1 MRFLMSERGVPV
13 VFRPENPRREVAPSG
28 APLTVY
34 VPGNSLFHRMRNR
47 AVSGASSLR
56 GAIEQLRLRLPQAW
70 RVVEAAQARQATIVI
85 RAPDS
90 RVAHLAVVSRR
101 RIEPKDVTGIVP
113 AGRPMRSHAS
123 MVLVTAPFLSP
134 RTRELLVA
142 AGASY
147 LDSTGNLRLA
157 LERPAVFLQAEGADK
172 DPAREPR
179 PLVSLKGPAAGRV
192 VRALCDFRP
201 PYGVRALAERCATA
215 PASVSR
221 VLSLLESD
229 AIAVRGESN
238 EVTEVDWPAL
248 IRRWVQDYEFA
259 SSNATMTFLEPRG
272 LEAFVEKLRH
282 YGRPYAVSGSLAAN
296 RKAPVGPTRLALAYV
311 EHPRTAAEALDLQVA
326 DRGNVLLAAPFDPVV
341 FDRSWSE
348 RGLVYAALS
357 QVAADLLASPGHDPA
372 DGTVLI
378 AWMRKNERLWRH

>member
-1 MRFLMSERGVPV
+1 M
-13 VFRPENPRREVAPSG
+13 
-28 APLTVY
+28 
-34 VPGNSLFHRMRNR
+34 
-47 AVSGASSLR
+47 
-56 GAIEQLRLRLPQAW
+56 
-70 RVVEAAQARQATIVI
+70 VEATHAHDATIVI

-90 RVAHLAVVSRR
+90 RVAHLTVVSRR

-113 AGRPMRSHAS
+113 AGRPTRSRAS
-123 MVLVTAPFLSP
+123 VVFVTAPFLSP
-134 RTRELLVA
+134 RTRELLA
-142 AGASY
+142 AADASY
-147 LDSTGNLRLA
+147 LDSSGNLRLV
-157 LERPAVFLQAEGADK
+157 LERPAVFLLAQGAEK

-201 PYGVRALAERCATA
+201 PYGVRALAELCKTA

-221 VLSLLESD
+221 VLSLLEND
-229 AIAVRGESN
+229 AIVVRGESN

-248 IRRWVQDYEFA
+248 IRRWTHDYEFA
-259 SSNATMTFLEPRG
+259 SSNTTMTLLEPHG

-282 YGRPYAVSGSLAAN
+282 CGRLYAVSGSLAAN
-296 RKAPVGPTRLALAYV
+296 RKAPVGPTSLALAYV
-311 EHPRTAAEALDLQVA
+311 EEPHAAAEALELHVA

-348 RGLVYAALS
+348 AGVAYASLS

-372 DGTVLI
+372 DGAVLM
-378 AWMRKNERLWRH
+378 AWMRKNERGWRT